1 MTFDIIGNGAS
12 NRAYRRSGYTYGCNV
27 PQHKFKVNALSI
39 IDNQPI
45 TWMKNNNWNPRV
57 PVYCTAAAR
66 DYAKKCNRSGDWF
79 AVYEKRE
86 RYNAGLYAVEHCV
99 SRATQIHLWGFDS
112 LFSTDVT
119 SQMDAI
125 VPRGKRP
132 PLHTRWRPLWQQL
145 FEQNPNVEF
154 VLHIP
159 QGEKSEVQATNLTI
173 RQESMEL
180 A

>member
-1 MTFDIIGNGAS
+1 
-12 NRAYRRSGYTYGCNV
+12 
-27 PQHKFKVNALSI
+27 
-39 IDNQPI
+39 
-45 TWMKNNNWNPRV
+45 
-57 PVYCTAAAR
+57 
-66 DYAKKCNRSGDWF
+66 
-79 AVYEKRE
+79 
-86 RYNAGLYAVEHCV
+86 
-99 SRATQIHLWGFDS
+99 
-112 LFSTDVT
+112 
-119 SQMDAI
+119 MDAI